1 MQENDNLIQQDNN
14 QTQSSQLKPMN
25 VSDIL
30 DGMFVIYKNHFSLF
44 LKIVA
49 VYFVLQYTLDKI
61 SILILYN
68 DVSANIG
75 MLPIMLFGIF
85 LLVIFAIGGLT
96 YATAHVYLGRSIT
109 AGAALK
115 RSMQRLLPLLGCSLL
130 YSVVVFGLSVTII
143 GLPFGI
149 YLGIRWGI
157 YTLPLMFEDKT
168 AMGSLRRSSELVKGT
183 WWRVF
188 GIMLLL
194 FIICQMIQTIV
205 STSVSFI
212 FFMITGFSD
221 LQNVGVWESI
231 QRIFAPTPLHI
242 GWFLYLIQSFVSV
255 GIASIAMPIACI
267 GSTLLYFDLRIRK
280 EAYDIE
286 LQVPN

>member
-1 MQENDNLIQQDNN
+1 MQENENVIHQDNN
-14 QTQSSQLKPMN
+14 QTQSSHLKPMN
-25 VSDIL
+25 ISDIL
-30 DGMFVIYKNHFSLF
+30 DGMFVIYKNHFPLF

-49 VYFVLQYTLDKI
+49 VYFVLQYTLDKV

-68 DVSANIG
+68 DISTNIRL
-75 MLPIMLFGIF
+75 LPLMLFGIF

-96 YATAHVYLGRSIT
+96 YAAAHIYLGRSIT
-109 AGAALK
+109 AGEALK
-115 RSMQRLLPLLGCSLL
+115 RSMQRLLPLLGCFLL

-149 YLGIRWGI
+149 YLGVRWGI

-168 AMGSLRRSSELVKGT
+168 AMGSLRRSTELVKGT
-183 WWRVF
+183 WWRVL

-212 FFMITGFSD
+212 FFMITG
-221 LQNVGVWESI
+221 LGEIQNATMFESI
-231 QRIFAPTPLHI
+231 QRIFVPTPIHI
-242 GWFLYLIQSFVSV
+242 GWFLYLIQSFVSI